1 MRVAVPR
8 PDVEL
13 PCAIFAL
20 VSTKFIPRP
29 LEPLVPLADDP
40 LEVPPLPVVPAVPV
54 VAEVPAAPELP
65 AAPEVPARPVADIV
79 SC

>member
-13 PCAIFAL
+13 PCAIFAF
-20 VSTKFIPRP
+20 VKTKFIPRLPEP
-29 LEPLVPLADDP
+29 LAPLADDPLVPLADDP
-40 LEVPPLPVVPAVPV
+40 VVPLVDDPLVEPEVPV
-54 VAEVPAAPELP
+54 APELP
-65 AAPEVPARPVADIV
+65 ERPIEDIV